1 MTKTLK
7 WMLIIISIGVVLYFG
22 MSFLVVAGLSYFSS
36 AKKIDS
42 LPKEKILFA
51 ALKKEYHL
59 TQIERSPETKEAL
72 LHPKDTLKYT
82 LYLSIIDCDQKKE
95 NLERISKDVAFKINK
110 LDLDQHFNK
119 YELYFYCKQLPPGI
133 LKYEFLRKNLK

>member
-1 MTKTLK
+1 MTKTIK
-7 WMLIIISIGVVLYFG
+7 WVLIIVSIGVVLYFG

-36 AKKIDS
+36 AERIDS

-51 ALKKEYHL
+51 ELKKEYHL
-59 TQIERSPETKEAL
+59 TQIERSPETKQEL

-95 NLERISKDVAFKINK
+95 NLERISREMAYKINR
-110 LDLDQHFNK
+110 LDLDPNFNK
-119 YELYFYCKQLPPGI
+119 YELYFYCKKLPPGI
-133 LKYEFLRKNLK
+133 LRYEFLRKNLK